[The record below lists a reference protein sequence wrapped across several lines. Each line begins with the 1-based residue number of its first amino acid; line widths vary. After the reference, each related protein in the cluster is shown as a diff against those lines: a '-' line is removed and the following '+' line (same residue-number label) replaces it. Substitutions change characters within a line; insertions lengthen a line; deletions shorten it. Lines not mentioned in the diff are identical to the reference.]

1 MPQRPPTVLEPR
13 KTPVQA
19 RSTASV
25 DAILQATIQ
34 VLLQVGKERLTTTRV
49 ADRAGVSIGTL
60 YQYFPNK
67 TALLQAALKRHLA
80 EVVAAVEHVCREQQ
94 GKTAREMVTALITAF
109 LNVKIRKV
117 KTSVAFYAV
126 SSDIDG
132 ASVALQMQ
140 ARIDKAIVHML
151 STACDAPGANLQLI
165 ADTLQGALTGVT
177 RRLLEAGAS
186 EQQFE
191 AMKLELIF
199 LACAYLDA
207 SSTRASSVCAGH

>member
-1 MPQRPPTVLEPR
+1 MPQRPPAVPEPR

-34 VLLQVGKERLTTTRV
+34 VLLHIGKERLTTTRV

-80 EVVAAVEHVCREQQ
+80 EVVGAVEHVCREQQ

-109 LNVKIRKV
+109 LNAKMRKV

-132 ASVALQMQ
+132 AKIAQHMQ
-140 ARIDKAIVHML
+140 ARIDKAVVQML
-151 STACDAPGANLQLI
+151 STACDPPGADPQLI
-165 ADTLQGALTGVT
+165 ADALLGALSGVT

-191 AMKLELIF
+191 TLKQELIF

-207 SSTRASSVCAGH
+207 SCTRASACSATS

>member
-1 MPQRPPTVLEPR
+1 M
-13 KTPVQA
+13 PVQA

-80 EVVAAVEHVCREQQ
+80 EVVGAVEHVCREQQ
-94 GKTAREMVTALITAF
+94 GKTARVMMTALITAF
-109 LNVKIRKV
+109 INVKMRKV

-132 ASVALQMQ
+132 AKIAQAMQ
-140 ARIDKAIVHML
+140 SRIDKAIVHML
-151 STACDAPGANLQLI
+151 STACDPPGADPQLI
-165 ADTLQGALTGVT
+165 ADTLQGAISGVT
-177 RRLLEAGAS
+177 RRLLEASAS
-186 EQQFE
+186 EQRFE
-191 AMKLELIF
+191 TLKEELIF

-207 SSTRASSVCAGH
+207 SSTRASALPVTT